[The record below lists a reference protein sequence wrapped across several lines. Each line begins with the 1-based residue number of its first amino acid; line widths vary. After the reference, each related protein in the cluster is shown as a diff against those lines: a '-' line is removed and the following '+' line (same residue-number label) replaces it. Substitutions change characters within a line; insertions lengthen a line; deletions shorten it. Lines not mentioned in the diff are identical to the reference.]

1 MAKRLAK
8 KDEFPKS
15 RLWLYQVSSIQN
27 FSCSSSTCSTMSPRS
42 PNARTI
48 SRTPSYKMPKTP
60 SLSRHHPATY
70 VTQHTSSRS
79 RPPSRASS
87 RAPSPTRENSE
98 RSSIKHFIEYTLKR
112 ERDWKPIPI
121 DFTKDTSAKENI
133 QSNMVGNMRVPQKK
147 ESLKIMAE

>member
-15 RLWLYQVSSIQN
+15 RLWLYQVSSVQN

-42 PNARTI
+42 PNARAI

-79 RPPSRASS
+79 RPSSRASS
-87 RAPSPTRENSE
+87 RAPSPTRENHE
-98 RSSIKHFIEYTLKR
+98 RSSIKDFIEYTLKR
-112 ERDWKPIPI
+112 ETGNQYRLFSKETS
-121 DFTKDTSAKENI
+121 TKETI
-133 QSNMVGNMRVPQKK
+133 QGNMVGNMRVPQRK
-147 ESLKIMAE
+147 ESLIHGQMK